1 MLFGSLREGGRAEL
15 DVAGDDLVIAYV
27 PAKAPRTEPAESV

>member
-15 DVAGDDLVIAYV
+15 DVVNDELSITYV
-27 PAKAPRTEPAESV
+27 PAKAPKTEPAESV